1 MSWIS
6 SYEFNN
12 LCLNPYCNLQC
23 GKNHFLPTFHPM
35 MLNPMLLNPM
45 MLNPMM
51 FYSNFYKN

>member
-1 MSWIS
+1 MSWI